1 MAAAGRSSSG
11 GVDHRMAGDQ
21 PLRRSFTPASEE
33 RDMIAK
39 SFLIRYM
46 IYVDFSPT
54 AEEFN
59 QGLNVEL

>member
-1 MAAAGRSSSG
+1 
-11 GVDHRMAGDQ
+11 
-21 PLRRSFTPASEE
+21 
-33 RDMIAK
+33 MIAK

>member
-1 MAAAGRSSSG
+1 
-11 GVDHRMAGDQ
+11 
-21 PLRRSFTPASEE
+21 
-33 RDMIAK
+33 MIAK

-46 IYVDFSPT
+46 IYDDFSPT